1 MHSIYNCT
9 QNRVK
14 KMSCGIMA
22 DLIEF
27 GKELEKQMRNKSG
40 IMQALGPY
48 LTVAG
53 SVAENTR

>member
-1 MHSIYNCT
+1 
-9 QNRVK
+9 
-14 KMSCGIMA
+14 MSCGIMA

-27 GKELEKQMRNKSG
+27 GKELERRMRRRPG
-40 IMQALGPY
+40 IMAALAPY